1 MLAPERRTRGDLA
14 VAAAIV
20 VAIVVAAALVWL
32 HSDARGT
39 TSITAE
45 TPIPIPAAALQVP
58 DRLAE
63 LWHAPNGAVD
73 APLTVD
79 GAVVT
84 ADDGTV
90 TGRDPQSGEALWRYQ
105 RNMPLC
111 GVASAWHSAIA
122 VYRDRRGCSQVTALD
137 GATGLRK
144 GHRSSEAD
152 DAVHVAFDGTYVI
165 SQGPTRLELWRYD
178 LVRTIEYGHVDAP
191 VNSRSQPRSGCDL
204 LSAASSS
211 VRLSVLEKCPDDNG
225 ALRLT
230 LQNPAPKDS
239 QKPEEYGSSTL
250 TNIVAAPA
258 DVRVL
263 AVSSDRTAVY
273 IDGGSSSAPVIATY
287 DGSGKAVAQFPLT
300 TPLTPDAIIAK
311 VGTGYMLWTGTQV
324 VALRSDFA
332 PIWAI
337 NGALGPG
344 VLMASSVLVP
354 VPGGIAVV
362 DPVTGQQRSQIPLD
376 RKGTET
382 KPITMAVLGNV
393 ILEQRGKEVFALGS

>member
-20 VAIVVAAALVWL
+20 VAIVVAATLIWL

-39 TSITAE
+39 TSITAG
-45 TPIPIPAAALQVP
+45 TPIPVPAAAVQVP

-63 LWHAPNGAVD
+63 LWHAPDGAID

-90 TGRDPQSGEALWRYQ
+90 TGRDPQTGNALWSYQ

-144 GHRSSEAD
+144 GHRTSEAD
-152 DAVHVAFDGTYVI
+152 DSVHVTFDGTYVM

-191 VNSRSQPRSGCDL
+191 VNSHSQPRSGCDL

-211 VRLSVLEKCPDDNG
+211 SRLTVLERCPDEP

-230 LQNPAPKDS
+230 ILNPAPKDS

-263 AVSSDRTAVY
+263 AVSGDRTAVY
-273 IDGGSSSAPVIATY
+273 IDGGSSSGPVIATY

-300 TPLTPDAIIAK
+300 APLAPNATIEK
-311 VGTGYMLWTGTQV
+311 VGVGFTLWTGTQL

-344 VLMASSVLVP
+344 VLMAASVLVP
-354 VPGGIAVV
+354 IPGAIAVV
-362 DPVTGQQRSQIPLD
+362 DPVTGQLRSQIPLD

-382 KPITMAVLGNV
+382 TPITMAVLGNV
-393 ILEQRGKEVFALGS
+393 VLEQRGKEVFALGS

>member
-1 MLAPERRTRGDLA
+1 VLAPERRTRGDLA

-20 VAIVVAAALVWL
+20 VAIVVAAALVWF

-45 TPIPIPAAALQVP
+45 TPIAAPAAALQVP
-58 DRLAE
+58 DRLSE
-63 LWHAPNGAVD
+63 LWHAPDGAID

-90 TGRDPQSGEALWRYQ
+90 TGRDPQTGNAVWSYQ

-122 VYRDRRGCSQVTALD
+122 VYRDQRGCSQVTALD

-144 GHRSSEAD
+144 GHRTSEAD
-152 DAVHVAFDGTYVI
+152 DSVKVDFDGTYVV

-191 VNSRSQPRSGCDL
+191 VNSNSQPRRGCEH

-211 VRLSVLEKCPDDNG
+211 SRLTVLEKCPDEN

-230 LQNPAPKDS
+230 ILNPAPKDA

-273 IDGGSSSAPVIATY
+273 IEGSDSSAPVIATY
-287 DGSGKAVAQFPLT
+287 DGSGKAVAQFPLAA
-300 TPLTPDAIIAK
+300 PLAPNAIIAK
-311 VGTGYMLWTGTQV
+311 VGTGYTLWTGTQLI
-324 VALRSDFA
+324 ALRSDFA

-344 VLMASSVLVP
+344 VLMAASVLVP
-354 VPGGIAVV
+354 IPGAIAVV
-362 DPVTGQQRSQIPLD
+362 DPLTGQLRSQIPLD
-376 RKGTET
+376 RKGTESA
-382 KPITMAVLGNV
+382 PITMAVLGNV
-393 ILEQRGKEVFALGS
+393 VLEQRGKEVFALGN

>member
-14 VAAAIV
+14 VAVAIV
-20 VAIVVAAALVWL
+20 VAIVVAATLVWL

-39 TSITAE
+39 TSITAQS
-45 TPIPIPAAALQVP
+45 PIPAPAAALQVP

-63 LWHAPNGAVD
+63 LWHAPDGATD
-73 APLTVD
+73 TPLTVD

-90 TGRDPQSGEALWRYQ
+90 TGRDPQTGNVLWSYQ

-144 GHRSSEAD
+144 GHRTSAAD
-152 DAVHVAFDGTYVI
+152 DSVHVAFDGTYVM

-191 VNSRSQPRSGCDL
+191 VNSHSQPRSGCDL

-211 VRLSVLEKCPDDNG
+211 SRLTVLERCPDEP

-230 LQNPAPKDS
+230 ILNPSPKDS

-263 AVSSDRTAVY
+263 AVSGDRTAVY
-273 IDGGSSSAPVIATY
+273 IDGGSSSGPVIATY
-287 DGSGKAVAQFPLT
+287 DGGGKAVAQFPLT
-300 TPLTPDAIIAK
+300 APLAPNATIAK
-311 VGTGYMLWTGTQV
+311 VGAAFTLWTGTQL

-344 VLMASSVLVP
+344 VLMAASVLVP
-354 VPGGIAVV
+354 IPGAIAVV
-362 DPVTGQQRSQIPLD
+362 DPITGQLRSQIPLD

-382 KPITMAVLGNV
+382 APITMAVLGTV
-393 ILEQRGKEVFALGS
+393 VLEQRGKEVFALGG